1 VGGGLGGLGG
11 WVVQTPYGG
20 VLCSCSFCSC
30 CWPVAGAVRFLINY
44 KFLQIYLQAGITF
57 IP

>member
-1 VGGGLGGLGG
+1 
-11 WVVQTPYGG
+11 
-20 VLCSCSFCSC
+20 
-30 CWPVAGAVRFLINY
+30 VAGAVRFLINY